1 MLCERRQVQG
11 RCKAA
16 GFADCLFLG
25 EGDTV
30 EEAGASN
37 FFARRGRT
45 VLTPPLSGTILPG
58 VTRRSVL
65 ELARAWPD
73 VDVVSERHFTIDELL
88 AASREG
94 RVEEV
99 FGAGTAA
106 VVAPVKAIQY
116 GDDAEIVVPTGESIG
131 PIAQRVWDELL
142 AIQYGKVE
150 HPWSVLV

>member
-1 MLCERRQVQG
+1 M
-11 RCKAA
+11 
-16 GFADCLFLG
+16 
-25 EGDTV
+25 
-30 EEAGASN
+30 
-37 FFARRGRT
+37 ARLDR
-45 VLTPPLSGTILPG
+45 
-58 VTRRSVL
+58 
-65 ELARAWPD
+65 
-73 VDVVSERHFTIDELL
+73 VSERHFTIDELL

>member
-1 MLCERRQVQG
+1 MTAPLGQG
-11 RCKAA
+11 
-16 GFADCLFLG
+16 D
-25 EGDTV
+25 
-30 EEAGASN
+30 
-37 FFARRGRT
+37 
-45 VLTPPLSGTILPG
+45 ILPG

-88 AASREG
+88 EASREG

-116 GDDAEIVVPTGESIG
+116 GDDAERCADGREHG